1 MKGVFF
7 TKFLEMVEERYSDD
21 VVDFIIEAS
30 NLPNDGAY
38 TSIGNYSY
46 KELVQLVVNLNKATN
61 IEIPILLESY
71 GHYLLQSSSNF
82 YLNYFTNDD
91 KSFDFHKAV
100 EDSRRRFVRNT
111 NPDVQQAAFK
121 RGPLKEKPADSQCIS
136 ERPFAHLID
145 GIIKECLIH
154 NPENPELKKTVKS
167 KVKV

>member
-71 GHYLLQSSSNF
+71 GHYLLQNSSKF
-82 YLNYFTNDD
+82 YLDYFCNND

-100 EDSRRRFVRNT
+100 EDSRRRFVT

-121 RGPLKEKPADSQCIS
+121 RDPLKENPADSQCIS

-145 GIIKECLIH
+145 GIIKECRIH
-154 NPENPELKKTVKS
+154 NPENRTLKKEVKS